1 MRYGKKN
8 QLTTLQGLSVYLG
21 KMLCPQTPSPNT
33 TVPKHRTMV
42 PSYGS
47 TLRESRL
54 SNLIVPWEAGD
65 IVVSCSGNRIHV
77 SFQSDPMSIDT
88 YAICPCGSGKKIK
101 FCKCKDSVH
110 ELDRVLTMI
119 EGGQLV
125 PALDRLASV
134 LEQHPDAAWAMAV
147 RGRLL
152 MDLREYGALT
162 ENAERFSRLQPS
174 NPLALTQ
181 SAAAA
186 MFAQDLGKATELML
200 EALTE
205 SGQNMDSFVLDVASL
220 LSYGL
225 AGNGILLT
233 ARIYATL
240 AFVSESYEGSK
251 IAANVL
257 QQINRDSSVN
267 LLAKVM
273 PESLPRP
280 DDVDWAERF
289 DEAALLLA
297 NNKIA
302 LAENKFESLQRI
314 APSQPAVL
322 SGLLTCALWR
332 GDYEKQIEVL
342 NKLSQ
347 CESLAADERAR
358 YLATSFVVGP
368 DSGAISVEKRSLK
381 ADIESLDETTMA
393 LSSHARFGELP
404 PEFLQQLKGESEI
417 GPRAAFQLLD
427 RDPPTVDG
435 IPGDL
440 DQVPESIGLVTLF
453 GRETDRAARVEVVGV
468 TARFEQTARE
478 QLGIALPGLHFES
491 EQEGK
496 LPLHY
501 EAMIQPGGL
510 KITDAKAFDELQQ
523 ELFKARAVAKLSE
536 TVIELLGNQSLKDSA
551 GDDSKWLQRAAVIRY
566 LEGED
571 ALVARD
577 ENLVDRL
584 CEIGGCPIPEEIR
597 PDGDDVENIPAYDLN
612 RIDPTSVDTENLIY
626 LIQRAQQVS
635 ATKIGR
641 RASRRLLEMD
651 LSEQGEIAGAKL
663 VAYSFLMQAATG
675 VDDAIANLEDAKAY
689 AKSHSISTAS
699 LLLAEVPLRL
709 RSGDGE
715 KFQECVQTIAREHG
729 QDPEVMGR
737 LQQLLVDFGLIRPDG
752 SPAQAP
758 RGAAPAGGGGMW
770 APGGG
775 DAPQAAPDG
784 GSPQPA
790 AAPSKLWVPGMD

>member
-1 MRYGKKN
+1 
-8 QLTTLQGLSVYLG
+8 
-21 KMLCPQTPSPNT
+21 
-33 TVPKHRTMV
+33 
-42 PSYGS
+42 
-47 TLRESRL
+47 
-54 SNLIVPWEAGD
+54 
-65 IVVSCSGNRIHV
+65 
-77 SFQSDPMSIDT
+77 MSIDT

-125 PALDRLASV
+125 PALDRLSSI
-134 LEQHPDAAWAMAV
+134 LEQHPDAAWALAV

-152 MDLREYGALT
+152 MDLREYGGLT
-162 ENAERFSRLQPS
+162 ENAERFLRLQPA

-186 MFAQDLGKATELML
+186 MFAQDLGRATELML

-205 SGQNMDSFVLDVASL
+205 SGQNVDSFVLDVASL

-240 AFVSESYEGSK
+240 AFVSEGYEGSK

-257 QQINRDSSVN
+257 QQINRDPAVN

-280 DDVDWAERF
+280 EDVDWAERF

-302 LAENKFESLQRI
+302 LAENKLESLQRV

-332 GDYEKQIEVL
+332 GDYEKQVHLLE
-342 NKLSQ
+342 KLSQ
-347 CESLAADERAR
+347 CEGLGADERAR

-368 DSGAISVEKRSLK
+368 DSESISVEKRSLS

-393 LSSHARFGELP
+393 LSSHARFADLP
-404 PEFLQQLKGESEI
+404 PEFLQQLKGNAEI

-427 RDPPTVDG
+427 RDPPAGDG
-435 IPGDL
+435 VPSDL
-440 DQVPESIGLVTLF
+440 DAVPESIGLVTLF
-453 GRETDRAARVEVVGV
+453 GRETDRSARVEVVGV
-468 TARFEQTARE
+468 SARFEQTARE
-478 QLGIALPGLHFES
+478 QLGLALPGLHFEAAR
-491 EQEGK
+491 EGA

-510 KITDAKAFDELQQ
+510 KITDSATFDDLQQ
-523 ELFKARAVAKLSE
+523 KLFATRAVKKLAE
-536 TVIELLGNQSLKDSA
+536 TAVPLLDNQSLQETA
-551 GDDSKWLQRAAVIRY
+551 GDDSKWLQRAALIRY
-566 LEGED
+566 IEGED
-571 ALVARD
+571 SIVARD
-577 ENLVDRL
+577 ENLIARL
-584 CEIGGCPIPEEIR
+584 CEIGNRPAPESIMAT
-597 PDGDDVENIPAYDLN
+597 GDDVEDIAAYDLN
-612 RIDPTSVDTENLIY
+612 RIDPTGVDAENLIY

-635 ATKIGR
+635 ATEIGR
-641 RASRRLLEMD
+641 RASRRLLELD
-651 LSEQGEIAGAKL
+651 LSQQGEIAGAKL
-663 VAYSFLMQAATG
+663 VAYSYLMQAATSVG
-675 VDDAIANLEDAKAY
+675 EAIENLEAAKAY
-689 AKSHSISTAS
+689 AKTQSISTAS

-709 RSGDGE
+709 RSGDSE

-737 LQQLLVDFGLIRPDG
+737 LQQLLMQFGLIRPDG

-758 RGAAPAGGGGMW
+758 RSAAPKSGGSGLW
-770 APGGG
+770 TPGSGN
-775 DAPQAAPDG
+775 AAAAAPSG
-784 GSPQPA
+784 GQPKPA
-790 AAPSKLWVPGMD
+790 ASPSKLWVPGMD

>member
-1 MRYGKKN
+1 
-8 QLTTLQGLSVYLG
+8 
-21 KMLCPQTPSPNT
+21 
-33 TVPKHRTMV
+33 
-42 PSYGS
+42 
-47 TLRESRL
+47 
-54 SNLIVPWEAGD
+54 
-65 IVVSCSGNRIHV
+65 
-77 SFQSDPMSIDT
+77 MSIDT

-110 ELDRVLTMI
+110 ELDQVSTMI

-125 PALDRLASV
+125 PALDRLASI
-134 LEQHPDAAWAMAV
+134 LDQHPDAAWALAI

-162 ENAERFSRLQPS
+162 ENAERFSRLQPA

-186 MFAQDLGKATELML
+186 MFSQDLGRATELML

-205 SGQNMDSFVLDVASL
+205 SAQNVDSFVLDVASL
-220 LSYGL
+220 LAYGL

-240 AFVSESYEGSK
+240 AFVSEGYEGANM
-251 IAANVL
+251 AANVL
-257 QQINRDSSVN
+257 QQINRDPSVN
-267 LLAKVM
+267 LLAKV
-273 PESLPRP
+273 LPQMQSRP

-289 DEAALLLA
+289 DEASLLLA

-302 LAENKFESLQRI
+302 LAENKLESLQRI

-332 GDYEKQIEVL
+332 GDYEKQISL
-342 NKLSQ
+342 LTKLSE
-347 CESLAADERAR
+347 CEDLSADERAR

-368 DSGAISVEKRSLK
+368 DSEPISVEKRSLT
-381 ADIESLDETTMA
+381 AEVESLDETTLS
-393 LSSHARFGELP
+393 LSSHSRFADLP

-427 RDPPTVDG
+427 REPPTTDG
-435 IPGDL
+435 VPSDL
-440 DQVPESIGLVTLF
+440 DQVPESIGLVTLY

-468 TARFEQTARE
+468 TAANEQTARE
-478 QLGIALPGLHFES
+478 QLGLALPGLHFNS
-491 EQEGK
+491 EREGA

-510 KITDAKAFDELQQ
+510 KITDAQAFDTLQQ
-523 ELFKARAVAKLSE
+523 DLFLSRSVAKLSE
-536 TVIELLGNQSLKDSA
+536 TAIPLLNNQSLKDTA
-551 GDDSKWLQRAAVIRY
+551 GDDSSWLARAAVIRY

-571 ALVARD
+571 SLIARD
-577 ENLVDRL
+577 ERFVEQL
-584 CEIGGCPIPEEIR
+584 CEIGNRPAPEAIR
-597 PDGDDVENIPAYDLN
+597 PEGDDVESIPSYDLN
-612 RIDPTSVDTENLIY
+612 RIDPSGIDAENLIY
-626 LIQRAQQVS
+626 LVQRAQQVS

-641 RASRRLLEMD
+641 QASRKLLQMD
-651 LSEQGEIAGAKL
+651 LSNQGEIAGAKL
-663 VAYSFLMQAATG
+663 VAYSYLMQAATSTAE
-675 VDDAIANLEDAKAY
+675 AIENLEAAKEY
-689 AKSHSISTAS
+689 AKTQAISNAS

-709 RSGDGE
+709 RSGDSE

-737 LQQLLVDFGLIRPDG
+737 LQQLLMQFGLIRPDG

-758 RGAAPAGGGGMW
+758 RGPAADSGGGGLWTPGGGEAPAAPPAGGG
-770 APGGG
+770 AQPS
-775 DAPQAAPDG
+775 A
-784 GSPQPA
+784 GS
-790 AAPSKLWVPGMD
+790 SKLWVPGMD

>member
-1 MRYGKKN
+1 
-8 QLTTLQGLSVYLG
+8 
-21 KMLCPQTPSPNT
+21 
-33 TVPKHRTMV
+33 
-42 PSYGS
+42 
-47 TLRESRL
+47 
-54 SNLIVPWEAGD
+54 
-65 IVVSCSGNRIHV
+65 
-77 SFQSDPMSIDT
+77 MSIDT

-110 ELDRVLTMI
+110 ELDRVMTMI

-125 PALDRLASV
+125 PALDRLASI
-134 LEQHPDAAWAMAV
+134 LEQHPDAAWALAV

-152 MDLREYGALT
+152 MDLREYGGLT

-186 MFAQDLGKATELML
+186 MFSQDLGKATELML

-205 SGQNMDSFVLDVASL
+205 SGQNVDSFVLDVASL

-240 AFVSESYEGSK
+240 AFVSEGYEGSK

-257 QQINRDSSVN
+257 QQINRDPAVN

-273 PESLPRP
+273 PEPLPRP

-289 DEAALLLA
+289 DEATLLLA

-302 LAENKFESLQRI
+302 LAENKLESLQRV
-314 APSQPAVL
+314 APLQPAVL

-332 GDYEKQIEVL
+332 GDYEKQIDLLE
-342 NKLSQ
+342 KLSQ
-347 CESLAADERAR
+347 CETLSADERAR
-358 YLATSFVVGP
+358 FLATSFVVGP
-368 DSGAISVEKRSLK
+368 DAAPVSVEKRSLK
-381 ADIESLDETTMA
+381 ADVESLDETIMA
-393 LSSHARFGELP
+393 LSSHARFADLP
-404 PEFLQQLKGESEI
+404 PEFLQQLKGDSEI

-427 RDPPTVDG
+427 RDPPAADG
-435 IPGDL
+435 IPSDL
-440 DQVPESIGLVTLF
+440 DQVPESIGLVTLY

-468 TARFEQTARE
+468 SAQSEQLARE
-478 QLGIALPGLHFES
+478 QLGLALPGLHFES
-491 EQEGK
+491 EREGT

-510 KITDAKAFDELQQ
+510 KITDSEAFDRLQQ
-523 ELFKARAVAKLSE
+523 DLFKSRAVAKLSE
-536 TVIELLGNQSLKDSA
+536 TALPLLGDQSLKDAA
-551 GDDSKWLQRAAVIRY
+551 GDDSKWLQRAALIRY
-566 LEGED
+566 IEGED
-571 ALVARD
+571 ALIARD

-584 CEIGGCPIPEEIR
+584 CEIGDRPVPETIT
-597 PDGDDVENIPAYDLN
+597 PQGDDVENIPAYDLN
-612 RIDPTSVDTENLIY
+612 RIDPVGVDIENLIY

-635 ATKIGR
+635 AAKIGR

-651 LSEQGEIAGAKL
+651 LSEQGELAGAKL
-663 VAYSFLMQAATG
+663 VAYSFLMQSATNSEE
-675 VDDAIANLEDAKAY
+675 AIENLEAAKAY
-689 AKSHSISTAS
+689 AKKQSISTAS

-709 RSGDGE
+709 RAGDGE

-737 LQQLLVDFGLIRPDG
+737 LQQLLMQFGLIRPDG
-752 SPAQAP
+752 SPVQAP
-758 RGAAPAGGGGMW
+758 RGASPQADSGGLW
-770 APGGG
+770 TPGGG
-775 DAPQAAPDG
+775 NAPAPAAGASGGQAP
-784 GSPQPA
+784 PA

>member
-1 MRYGKKN
+1 
-8 QLTTLQGLSVYLG
+8 
-21 KMLCPQTPSPNT
+21 
-33 TVPKHRTMV
+33 
-42 PSYGS
+42 
-47 TLRESRL
+47 
-54 SNLIVPWEAGD
+54 
-65 IVVSCSGNRIHV
+65 
-77 SFQSDPMSIDT
+77 MSIDS

-134 LEQHPDAAWAMAV
+134 LDQHPDAAWALAV

-152 MDLREYGALT
+152 MDLREYSALA

-181 SAAAA
+181 NAAAA
-186 MFAQDLGKATELML
+186 MFSQDLGKATELML

-205 SGQNMDSFVLDVASL
+205 SGQNVDSFVLDVASL

-233 ARIYATL
+233 ARMYATL
-240 AFVSESYEGSK
+240 AFVSEGYEGSK

-257 QQINRDSSVN
+257 QQINHDPVVN

-273 PESLPRP
+273 PESIPRP

-302 LAENKFESLQRI
+302 LAENKLESLRRI

-368 DSGAISVEKRSLK
+368 DSDAISVEKRSLK
-381 ADIESLDETTMA
+381 ADIESLDETIMA
-393 LSSHARFGELP
+393 LTSHARFADLP
-404 PEFLQQLKGESEI
+404 AEFLQQLKGESEV

-435 IPGDL
+435 IPSDL
-440 DQVPESIGLVTLF
+440 AQVPESIGLVTLY
-453 GRETDRAARVEVVGV
+453 GRETDRSARVEVVGI
-468 TARFEQTARE
+468 TAHFEQTARE
-478 QLGIALPGLHFES
+478 QLGLALPGLHFES
-491 EQEGK
+491 EHEGK

-510 KITDAKAFDELQQ
+510 KITDANAFDKLQRD
-523 ELFKARAVAKLSE
+523 LFQARAVGKLSE
-536 TVIELLGNQSLKDSA
+536 AAIPLLDHQSLRETA

-566 LEGED
+566 IEGED
-571 ALVARD
+571 ALLARD
-577 ENLVDRL
+577 EQLIERL
-584 CEIGGCPIPEEIR
+584 CEIGGRPAPEEIR
-597 PDGDDVENIPAYDLN
+597 PGGDEVENIPAYDLN
-612 RIDPTSVDTENLIY
+612 RIDPALVDTENLIY

-641 RASRRLLEMD
+641 RASRRVLEMD
-651 LSEQGEIAGAKL
+651 LAGQDQIAGAKL
-663 VAYSFLMQAATG
+663 LAYSFLMQAATG
-675 VDDAIANLEDAKAY
+675 TDQAIENLEAAKAY
-689 AKSHSISTAS
+689 AKSQSISTAS

-709 RSGDGE
+709 RAGDGE
-715 KFQECVQTIAREHG
+715 KFQECVQTLAREHG

-737 LQQLLVDFGLIRPDG
+737 LQQLLMELGLVRPDG
-752 SPAQAP
+752 SPAQGP
-758 RGAAPAGGGGMW
+758 RGAAPAGRDGGMW
-770 APGGG
+770 TPGGA
-775 DAPQAAPDG
+775 DAPPAG
-784 GSPQPA
+784 GSSQPAGGSSQPA